1 MERMERILAKEA
13 TKKTGDQVL
22 LKGWIH
28 ELRDLAKIKFL
39 QLRDVSGIIQC
50 VVKSEALFGEF
61 KKLTLESSV
70 EIRGKVAKAE
80 IKSEIALKGVEI
92 EVQSLKLLNKAE
104 NLPIL
109 ITGKT
114 ITEDLSKRLDNRS
127 IDLYNPKVSAIF
139 KIQSE
144 ITNSFRKF
152 FYEKG
157 FYEIQPPSVIGSASE
172 GGTNLFEIKYFEK
185 KAYLAQSPQLYKQ
198 MLISSLEKVFM
209 ITPVWRAEKHNTI
222 RHLNESRQM
231 DIEVAFA
238 SQMEVIQYLFD
249 AVKFIVKEVK
259 EKCRQELEL
268 LGVNLEVPKD
278 KTLTYDEVLELL
290 NKTKKMGLK
299 SGDDLSP
306 EAEKE
311 LGKLFPNTIIAIPDW
326 PSEIKPF
333 YIMPKGEDADAKL
346 SEGMDVHYGGMEI
359 SSGGQR
365 IHLPELLI
373 ERLKAK
379 GLNPKNFEYY
389 TNSFRYGCPPHAGWS
404 IGLERLTMLMLGLQN
419 IREAVLF
426 PRDRDRLVP

>member
-1 MERMERILAKEA
+1 MERILAKEA

-50 VVKSEALFGEF
+50 VVKSEALFNEF

-389 TNSFRYGCPPHAGWS
+389 TNSFRYGCPIHSGWS